1 MRLNRIALS
10 TSEGARA
17 GLSGMAVADAASKVD
32 DTKAG
37 GWYSKDEGV
46 FSVKVGE
53 AVGSGRGAERVAGLE
68 VARGQVQLPEREG
81 EGGRCVSWRRQTEAG

>member
-1 MRLNRIALS
+1 
-10 TSEGARA
+10 
-17 GLSGMAVADAASKVD
+17 MAVADAASKVD

-37 GWYSKDEGV
+37 GWYSKDEGD

-53 AVGSGRGAERVAGLE
+53 AVGSGRGAERVAGLG
-68 VARGQVQLPEREG
+68 VARGQVQLPERREG